1 MKRNLRAVQKGFTLI
16 ELMIV
21 VAIIGILA
29 AIALPAYIDYTA
41 RAQMTEALTVS
52 SGVQVDIGVDTAA
65 AGSGP
70 AATASA
76 ATIASAQLLR
86 GKYFV
91 ATGAATT
98 AAGVITVLF
107 NSGAVNGVTM
117 TITPTVTAS
126 SQIARWTCTAVGGNY
141 KASWLPSGCA

>member
-1 MKRNLRAVQKGFTLI
+1 LKMKRSIQKGFTLI

-41 RAQMTEALTVS
+41 RAQMSEGLTAS
-52 SGVQVDIGVDTAA
+52 SGVQSDIGVDTTFAN
-65 AGSGP
+65 SGP
-70 AATASA
+70 AATASP
-76 ATIASAQLLR
+76 ATIASAALMA
-86 GKYFV
+86 GKYFP
-91 ATGAATT
+91 AGGATT
-98 AAGVITVLF
+98 SAAGVITVTF

-117 TITPTVTAS
+117 TLTPTVTAS
-126 SQIARWTCTAVGGNY
+126 SQISRWTCTGAGGKY